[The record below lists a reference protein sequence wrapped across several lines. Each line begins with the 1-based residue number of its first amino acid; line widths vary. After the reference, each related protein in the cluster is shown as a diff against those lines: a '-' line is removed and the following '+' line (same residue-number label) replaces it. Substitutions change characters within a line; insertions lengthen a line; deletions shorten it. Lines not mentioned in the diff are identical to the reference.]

1 MKRRNFVK
9 NSLIIPAVAISPSIL
24 SYGETQMDG
33 KPIHVASGQDRFG
46 KKTQI
51 GRSVLDCKISGKDTQ
66 GNLYVFESSQ
76 NYKEEGIPMHM
87 HPDLDETFYILEGNV
102 KIKIGEETF
111 RLGPG
116 DTLFAPRN
124 IPHGWVTN
132 SAFPSKLLIIVQ
144 GAGKMEAFFEE
155 LSKLKEFTPP
165 IVAEIY
171 GRHDMVLM
179 GPPLEAD

>member
-9 NSLIIPAVAISPSIL
+9 SSLLIPAVSISPSLIVA
-24 SYGETQMDG
+24 GEKQMDI
-33 KPIHVASGQDRFG
+33 KPIHVGSGQDRFG

-51 GRSVLDCKISGKDTQ
+51 GKAVLDCKISGKDTN

-76 NYKEEGIPMHM
+76 NYREEGIPLHM
-87 HPDLDETFYILEGNV
+87 HPDLDETFYVLEGNV
-102 KIKIGEETF
+102 KIKIGDEIY
-111 RLGPG
+111 RLAPG
-116 DTLFAPRN
+116 DTILAPRN

-132 SAFPSKLLIIVQ
+132 SAIPSKILIIVQ

-155 LSKLKEFTPP
+155 LSKLKEFSPP

-171 GRHDMVLM
+171 GKHNMILM
-179 GPPLEAD
+179 GPPMEAD